1 MNIQPLQLAV
11 KYDPPQLCLIYSN
24 GKEPFYHDFNLT
36 KQDLALTTEK
46 IYHKLNLD
54 HPGYLTQID
63 AGQVLKIIEL
73 IKSKQSRDSRSS
85 RASKLRDMVEGARM
99 DGNIGKEANKQNNRN
114 WGNSKGEVA
123 GKFDFE
129 EIDKQLEN
137 DSGSD
142 NSIDL

>member
-11 KYDPPQLCLIYSN
+11 KYNPPRLCLIYNN
-24 GKEPFYHDFNLT
+24 GNEQFYHDFNISKEDLT
-36 KQDLALTTEK
+36 LTTEK

-63 AGQVLKIIEL
+63 AGQVLKLIEL
-73 IKSKQSRDSRSS
+73 IKNKQSKDSKPS
-85 RASKLRDMVEGARM
+85 RVSKLRDMVEGARM
-99 DGNIGKEANKQNNRN
+99 DGNIGREVNKPNSRN
-114 WGNSKGEVA
+114 WAGGKGEAA

-142 NSIDL
+142 HSIDL